1 MRPNTSA
8 RRPCFR
14 SLGLPLHI
22 FCTFSLALC
31 WAVPLTPLAHAEGTT
46 YATELAEIRS
56 IPFSDATQLRMDAV
70 TTLLIKETSDR
81 RTVYLTEGQIQAS
94 IQHGKSKPLDVVV
107 HGILLRDLGTE
118 FDVAAHGDIVT
129 VSITSGKVQVIE
141 LHPDGSQVNPIN
153 IKGQNATRSPTYLIP
168 GDLARLEKRDQTV
181 LITRVGND
189 LDEARNRSSWIE
201 GRLKTSGQRLDE
213 ILWEI
218 NSRNKV
224 HLLIGDPT
232 VAQMSIG
239 GNYDLMRVDDFLQ
252 TTRLLGI
259 EVVPVKVPGEGEV
272 PTYILRLPADGPGDS
287 NHLR

>member
-1 MRPNTSA
+1 
-8 RRPCFR
+8 
-14 SLGLPLHI
+14 
-22 FCTFSLALC
+22 
-31 WAVPLTPLAHAEGTT
+31 
-46 YATELAEIRS
+46 
-56 IPFSDATQLRMDAV
+56 MDAV

-118 FDVAAHGDIVT
+118 FNVAAHADIVT
-129 VSITSGKVQVIE
+129 VSVTSGKVQVIE
-141 LHPDGSQVNPIN
+141 LHPDGTQGNPID
-153 IKGQNATRSPTYLIP
+153 IKGKNATRSPTYLIP

-181 LITRVGND
+181 LITHVGNN

-213 ILWEI
+213 VLWEM

-224 HLLIGDPT
+224 HLLIGDT
-232 VAQMSIG
+232 AVAQMSIG
-239 GNYDLMRVDDFLQ
+239 GNYDLLRVDDFLQ

-259 EVVPVKVPGEGEV
+259 EVVPVKVPGEGEI
-272 PTYILRLPADGPGDS
+272 PTYILRLPAEAPTD
-287 NHLR
+287 NHRHP